1 MSNKITNGL
10 VWKLLERFG
19 VFGVQF
25 ILQIVLAR
33 LLDPSYYGMLTVMN
47 IFVTLANVF
56 VQTGFNTS
64 LVQNKDVTKEDYS
77 SVFWVS
83 LFIAVLLYGIIFISA
98 PFIASFYKMPQL
110 VSPLRVLGLIL
121 IPGALNSVQL
131 AKVSREMNFK
141 KVFISN
147 IGGALVS
154 GIVGITCA
162 YKGFGLWALVI
173 QSVTNVVVACIVM
186 FITVKWV
193 PQFVINLKRV
203 KILFSYGWKLLVSAL
218 IDTLYNDLSSLLVGK
233 KYNASTLGYYNRG
246 LQFPQVVITPVNNSI
261 QSVLLPAMS
270 EKQEEK
276 SQVKYLTRR
285 SVTLS
290 SFIIFPLM
298 AGLAGVAQPLIKIL
312 LTDKWLPC
320 VPFLQLFCIS
330 YGFFH
335 VHSCNLQAINAMG
348 RSDVFLKL
356 EIIKKTIGI
365 AALAVAVFCFNSPVA
380 IAVSTVLIVPVGL
393 FVNCYPN
400 KKLMDYGFK
409 EQMLD
414 ILPSLASAVLMFVFV
429 YLISL
434 LNIAPIIMI
443 LIQVMVGI
451 VIYFGLSLILKS
463 EGLLMLLNLLKGYV
477 KKK

>member
-186 FITVKWV
+186 FVTVKWV

-414 ILPSLASAVLMFVFV
+414 ILPPLASAVLMFVLV

-443 LIQVMVGI
+443 LIQVIVGI

-463 EGLLMLLNLLKGYV
+463 EGLLVILNLLKGYV